1 MKIWIRNQ
9 QKHIPLD
16 LRKLR
21 RAAQRILTE
30 LGFLDAELS
39 LLLVDDTRVREL
51 NRKHLGRNRPT
62 NVLAFSMREG
72 EFLTLHP
79 HLLGDLVISVETAK
93 RQSNRFGLNEM
104 EMVILLMV
112 HGILHLVGYEH
123 EGTKKGAREMT
134 LKQKEL
140 FHIITGV
147 KGASVQNAK
156 FIPPRRG
163 RISIG

>member
-9 QKHIPLD
+9 QKHTPLD
-16 LRKLR
+16 LGKIR

-39 LLLVDDTRVREL
+39 LLLVDDSLIREL

-72 EFLTLHP
+72 EFSSLHP

-93 RQSNRFGLNEM
+93 RQSNRFGLNER
-104 EMVILLMV
+104 EMVIFLMV
-112 HGILHLVGYEH
+112 HGVLHLIGYDH
-123 EGTKKGAREMT
+123 EGTKKGAREML
-134 LKQKEL
+134 LKQREL
-140 FHIITGV
+140 FDQVIKTGIL
-147 KGASVQNAK
+147 A
-156 FIPPRRG
+156 
-163 RISIG
+163 